1 MILHEWVTEES
12 IDRQARATF
21 IKSLVVTSRG
31 AVPIAMARTRAW
43 SRDRCEGV
51 VLLVHG
57 FGQNRRA
64 WHLPLRS
71 PSNYLA
77 AAGFDVFA
85 IDLRGYGRSR
95 DLGARRATDVS
106 DHVREDIPAAVEEAL
121 RLSGAGSVFLVG
133 HSLGGL
139 LCYAAAPGLAGAVA
153 GVVSL
158 GSPYYFAAGQP
169 GLRRFGDVLLWL
181 DRMIGIKQVGV
192 GLYPVAQ
199 ALRAGRTLLESRLAP
214 LPFRGYAPGSI
225 EDDVLGEHMN
235 RAMDFADLG
244 VILTL
249 FRSGV
254 RQRVRGN
261 IGGLEDYAQA
271 FERLAA
277 PLLVVA
283 GRYDD
288 LAPPESVRPAYVRS
302 SSPDKTY
309 RVLGHGHLDI
319 LVGRFAPQTTW
330 PLLEGWL
337 AKRARV

>member
-1 MILHEWVTEES
+1 VRWT
-12 IDRQARATF
+12 
-21 IKSLVVTSRG
+21 SLT
-31 AVPIAMARTRAW
+31 
-43 SRDRCEGV
+43 
-51 VLLVHG
+51 
-57 FGQNRRA
+57 
-64 WHLPLRS
+64 
-71 PSNYLA
+71 
-77 AAGFDVFA
+77 
-85 IDLRGYGRSR
+85 
-95 DLGARRATDVS
+95 
-106 DHVREDIPAAVEEAL
+106 
-121 RLSGAGSVFLVG
+121 
-133 HSLGGL
+133 
-139 LCYAAAPGLAGAVA
+139 
-153 GVVSL
+153 
-158 GSPYYFAAGQP
+158 
-169 GLRRFGDVLLWL
+169 
-181 DRMIGIKQVGV
+181 
-192 GLYPVAQ
+192 
-199 ALRAGRTLLESRLAP
+199 
-214 LPFRGYAPGSI
+214 
-225 EDDVLGEHMN
+225 
-235 RAMDFADLG
+235 LG

-309 RVLGHGHLDI
+309 RVLGHGHLDM